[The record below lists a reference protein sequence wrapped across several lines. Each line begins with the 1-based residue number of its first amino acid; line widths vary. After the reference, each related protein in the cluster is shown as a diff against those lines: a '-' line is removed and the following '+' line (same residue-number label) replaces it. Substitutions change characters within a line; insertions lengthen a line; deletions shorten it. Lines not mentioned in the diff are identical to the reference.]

1 MNDNMCSKFLLVR
14 NLLPDEFENNGDYQ
28 INDKNF
34 FSEYYDN
41 NNGRNDELEK
51 INGGCLYLF
60 KNMFG
65 DSYSFKEYTKNNIK
79 VVEYIMI
86 WLSYMLSL
94 KSNGKIN
101 NLKDF
106 YNQYIKNAE
115 KYTNHISGVE
125 SHYRSYKDL
134 IDKNNY
140 LLNMDMS
147 IISKFYES
155 FILLCEMN
163 TKLYANVSNCEEY
176 LGKAQKFVKK
186 YDELNEKYYDFN
198 DKYNIIK
205 GNSYNQLLSTLS
217 NDYNN
222 LKNRCKYYKYINYP
236 SLPTYSR
243 RSVIRNALIPF
254 ILVVT
259 AICLRIAYKYS
270 LFGFREK
277 FQKQHLKRK
286 IKKIIKKMNY

>member
-1 MNDNMCSKFLLVR
+1 MMNYNLCSKFHIVR
-14 NLLPDEFENNGDYQ
+14 KLFPNEFENNEDYK
-28 INDKNF
+28 IDVDNF
-34 FSEYYDN
+34 FNEYYDN
-41 NNGRNDELEK
+41 NNKRDYLDKVNA
-51 INGGCLYLF
+51 GCLYLF
-60 KNMFG
+60 KNLFG
-65 DSYSFKEYTKNNIK
+65 SSHSFKECTQNNMK
-79 VVEYIMI
+79 VVEYIII

-140 LLNMDMS
+140 LLNMDM
-147 IISKFYES
+147 INISKFYES
-155 FILLCEMN
+155 FILLCELN
-163 TKLYANVSNCEEY
+163 TKLYENVSNCEEY
-176 LGKAQKFVKK
+176 LGKAHKFVKK

-198 DKYNIIK
+198 DKYSIIK
-205 GNSYNQLLSTLS
+205 GSPYNQLLSKLS

-222 LKNRCKYYKYINYP
+222 LKNRCKYYKSINYP

-243 RSVIRNALIPF
+243 RSVIRNTLIPLIF
-254 ILVVT
+254 VVT
-259 AICLRIAYKYS
+259 AICLRIAYKVNNK
-270 LFGFREK
+270 E
-277 FQKQHLKRK
+277 LK
-286 IKKIIKKMNY
+286 IYIHH